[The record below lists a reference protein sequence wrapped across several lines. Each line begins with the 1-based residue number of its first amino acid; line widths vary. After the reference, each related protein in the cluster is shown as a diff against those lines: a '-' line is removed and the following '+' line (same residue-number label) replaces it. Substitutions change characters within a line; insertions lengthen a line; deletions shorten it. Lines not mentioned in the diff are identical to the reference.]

1 MLDSP
6 PRSRVARLARSFMLV
21 VAPGLLQHA
30 AHGRCQATLAR
41 LAHYAQPPVAGPD
54 GLAPLVCTLT
64 GLGASAPIGALLAAG
79 ARLSTG
85 TDTWLVADPVTLV
98 PGRQDVTLAGRVD
111 DLERGECDEL
121 VTALNAHFHDDRLA
135 FTATRPDACLA
146 RIPGVVA
153 VTMTPVERARG
164 TSLASL
170 LPAGDDAARWR
181 RWQDE
186 IQMLLHAHP
195 VNGEREA
202 RGQPPVNAVWFWGA
216 GRLLDAAIPPPFSVD
231 APPTRL
237 GDLARGIGS
246 LAAASDPAPRRPL
259 VVTRPLATSADA
271 DTFVDDT
278 LAPAL
283 EALERGATTRL
294 VLAADGAQGAFAWSA
309 AAPTWMRR
317 SLARLRARPFVAP
330 AAVAS

>member
-41 LAHYAQPPVAGPD
+41 LAHYATAPVVGGD
-54 GLAPLVCTLT
+54 GLASLVCALA
-64 GLGASAPIGALLAAG
+64 GLGANAPIGALLAAG

-85 TDTWLVADPVTLV
+85 IDTWLVAEPVTLV
-98 PGRQDVTLAGRVD
+98 PGRQDVTLQGAVD
-111 DLERGECDEL
+111 DVERSECDEL
-121 VTALNAHFHDDRLA
+121 LTAINAHFHDDGLS
-135 FTATRPDACLA
+135 FTATRPNVWLA
-146 RIPGVVA
+146 RLSGVPAVA
-153 VTMTPVERARG
+153 MTPVERARG
-164 TSLASL
+164 TALARF
-170 LPAGDDAARWR
+170 LPTGDDAARWR

-195 VNGEREA
+195 VNGERES
-202 RGQPPVNAVWFWGA
+202 RGQAPVNAVWFWGG
-216 GRLLDAAIPPPFSVD
+216 GRLLDAAIPPPFGAN

-237 GDLARGIGS
+237 GDLARGIAS

-259 VVTRPLATSADA
+259 VVSRPLATVEDA
-271 DTFVDDT
+271 EAFIDET

-283 EALERGATTRL
+283 DALQAMEPCGPVSAFSDTAWAFE
-294 VLAADGAQGAFAWSA
+294 LAGGRIQPLPGKPGGVFFGGSRVS
-309 AAPTWMRR
+309 MR
-317 SLARLRARPFVAP
+317 
-330 AAVAS
+330 